1 MLSMPLMSLTNDSNK
16 SEKSE
21 KPEKSETKPKAKAK
35 ENRQVTE
42 DDVFREICSFSVAI
56 SPNPIFASV
65 PHLATILETSKY
77 QVRKHIKTLIDK
89 GLIKLYYEGG
99 QDEDG
104 YPRCYKGYGTTQIA
118 KQTDIYKEEYQKE
131 IKSINEIFFGKEE

>member
-1 MLSMPLMSLTNDSNK
+1 MLSMLSMSLTNDST
-16 SEKSE
+16 
-21 KPEKSETKPKAKAK
+21 KSETNPTKKVK
-35 ENRQVTE
+35 RQVTE
-42 DDVFREICSFSVAI
+42 DDVFREICSLSVAI
-56 SPNPIFASV
+56 SPNPTFASV